1 MSHMQFTQDSQCHSE
16 ESENEGLSIHLR
28 CNSQPSGSHAR
39 QLTRPDLSARDKE
52 LANGSHTM
60 TSDETPTAAAIP
72 EGQDESAES
81 TRPSKVISRKTSQ
94 LPTLSKLIYHV
105 DHYTSMSVV
114 VMAFTAVLIA
124 VLIVGAILGF
134 PSSWVVSFEVA
145 VSSVT
150 LLMVFT
156 IQHTQGREQEATQ
169 RKLDELL
176 RATPGAAESLMLL
189 EEAPKEFM
197 IEVGENQRE
206 ARADLVDDDEAPSSS

>member
-1 MSHMQFTQDSQCHSE
+1 MPSDATPSAAPHSPE
-16 ESENEGLSIHLR
+16 PN
-28 CNSQPSGSHAR
+28 
-39 QLTRPDLSARDKE
+39 
-52 LANGSHTM
+52 
-60 TSDETPTAAAIP
+60 ETP
-72 EGQDESAES
+72 ENL
-81 TRPSKVISRKTSQ
+81 RPSNVIARKTSQ
-94 LPTLSKLIYHV
+94 LPTLSKVIYHV
-105 DHYTSMSVV
+105 DHYTSMSAV
-114 VMAFTAVLIA
+114 VMAFSALLVV
-124 VLIVGAILGF
+124 VLIVGAVLGF

-189 EEAPKEFM
+189 EQAPKAYM

-206 ARADLVDDDEAPSSS
+206 ARADLVDDDDGPPSPN

>member
-1 MSHMQFTQDSQCHSE
+1 
-16 ESENEGLSIHLR
+16 
-28 CNSQPSGSHAR
+28 
-39 QLTRPDLSARDKE
+39 
-52 LANGSHTM
+52 M
-60 TSDETPTAAAIP
+60 TSDTTPTTPSNALEQDETP
-72 EGQDESAES
+72 ESM
-81 TRPSKVISRKTSQ
+81 RPSKVIARKTSQ
-94 LPTLSKLIYHV
+94 LPTLSKVIYHV

-114 VMAFTAVLIA
+114 VMAFTALLMAVLIA
-124 VLIVGAILGF
+124 GAVLGF

-189 EEAPKEFM
+189 EQAPKEFM

-206 ARADLVDDDEAPSSS
+206 TRADLVDDDEVTSPS

>member
-1 MSHMQFTQDSQCHSE
+1 
-16 ESENEGLSIHLR
+16 
-28 CNSQPSGSHAR
+28 
-39 QLTRPDLSARDKE
+39 
-52 LANGSHTM
+52 M
-60 TSDETPTAAAIP
+60 TSDTTPTAPSNAP
-72 EGQDESAES
+72 EPDETSES
-81 TRPSKVISRKTSQ
+81 MRPSKVIARKTSQ
-94 LPTLSKLIYHV
+94 LPTLSKVIYHV

-114 VMAFTAVLIA
+114 VMAFTALLIA
-124 VLIVGAILGF
+124 VLIVGAVLGF

-189 EEAPKEFM
+189 EQAPKEFM

-206 ARADLVDDDEAPSSS
+206 TRADLVDDDDVTSPS

>member
-1 MSHMQFTQDSQCHSE
+1 MTPDTT
-16 ESENEGLSIHLR
+16 
-28 CNSQPSGSHAR
+28 PS
-39 QLTRPDLSARDKE
+39 
-52 LANGSHTM
+52 
-60 TSDETPTAAAIP
+60 AASNP
-72 EGQDESAES
+72 PRTDESPENL
-81 TRPSKVISRKTSQ
+81 RPSKVISRKTSQ
-94 LPTLSKLIYHV
+94 LPTLSKMIYHV

-114 VMAFTAVLIA
+114 VMSFTTGLIA
-124 VLIVGAILGF
+124 MLILGAVLGF

-176 RATPGAAESLMLL
+176 RATPGAAESLMML

-206 ARADLVDDDEAPSSS
+206 TRADLVDDDFPS

>member
-1 MSHMQFTQDSQCHSE
+1 MTAATTSSTTDPES
-16 ESENEGLSIHLR
+16 SEN
-28 CNSQPSGSHAR
+28 
-39 QLTRPDLSARDKE
+39 
-52 LANGSHTM
+52 M
-60 TSDETPTAAAIP
+60 
-72 EGQDESAES
+72 
-81 TRPSKVISRKTSQ
+81 RPSKVISRKTSH

-114 VMAFTAVLIA
+114 VMAFTAGLIA
-124 VLIVGAILGF
+124 MLILGAILGF
-134 PSSWVVSFEVA
+134 PSSWVISFEVA
-145 VSSVT
+145 VSSIT

-176 RATPGAAESLMLL
+176 RATPGAAESLMML

-206 ARADLVDDDEAPSSS
+206 VRADLVDDDEMTSPN

>member
-1 MSHMQFTQDSQCHSE
+1 
-16 ESENEGLSIHLR
+16 
-28 CNSQPSGSHAR
+28 
-39 QLTRPDLSARDKE
+39 
-52 LANGSHTM
+52 M
-60 TSDETPTAAAIP
+60 TSDTTPSTP
-72 EGQDESAES
+72 SDPQGQDEAADNL
-81 TRPSKVISRKTSQ
+81 RPSKVISRKTSQ
-94 LPTLSKLIYHV
+94 LPTLSKVIYHV
-105 DHYTSMSVV
+105 DHYTSMSAV
-114 VMAFTAVLIA
+114 VMAFTALLVA
-124 VLIVGAILGF
+124 VLVVGAVLGF

-189 EEAPKEFM
+189 EQAPKEFM

-206 ARADLVDDDEAPSSS
+206 ARADLVDDDDEPSGPS